1 MRVIEL
7 MSREE
12 ADKIERLACEAEYP
26 PTNRVVLGRAL
37 ITRALEGKDSPC
49 IVGWL
54 AYLAGL
60 GLEAHEKAFEQHKGA
75 V

>member
-1 MRVIEL
+1 MTEIEL
-7 MSREE
+7 MSKEE
-12 ADKIERLACEAEYP
+12 ADKIERLTCEAEYP

-37 ITRALEGKDSPC
+37 LTRAKEGKDSPC

-60 GLEAHEKAFEQHKGA
+60 GLEAHGKALERYKGE
-75 V
+75 